1 MKRLYFLCA
10 TLSNF
15 SLGATAQVALPLS
28 VDKDVFNADSIFV
41 EKTRVGWGS
50 HGKCREDR

>member
-10 TLSNF
+10 TLSIF

-28 VDKDVFNADSIFV
+28 VDKDVFNADSIY
-41 EKTRVGWGS
+41 S
-50 HGKCREDR
+50 LCRRHHSDFLCR